1 MGDPRNATQRYLFC
15 DASDGTGT
23 ARSGLWTRS
32 PLSCLER
39 AIEVVPEMILIRF
52 PEPIDPTQ
60 EIYVELCE
68 LLKRNRRTRDCAV
81 AVLLPGKD
89 RTLMDRLHSAGVDY
103 AATVSG
109 DGLDDRKV
117 LDILD
122 SLGEGQRVDHFR
134 ATLCPYLN
142 SVALDE
148 SRAMTVCGA
157 YLDRMV
163 LGGRRLHELCETE
176 NHAGCEYYQNP
187 RVRS

>member
-1 MGDPRNATQRYLFC
+1 MTDAIPTIRHYLVC
-15 DASDGTGT
+15 DASGGTGT
-23 ARSGLWTRS
+23 DSNGLWTRS
-32 PLSCLER
+32 PLICLEK
-39 AIEVVPEMILIRF
+39 ALETVPDMILIRF
-52 PEPIDPTQ
+52 LEPDNPIR

-68 LLKRNRRTRDCAV
+68 VLKRNRRTRDCAV
-81 AVLLPGKD
+81 TVLLSSKD
-89 RTLMDRLHSAGVDY
+89 RSLLDRLHSAGVDY

-117 LDILD
+117 LDILG
-122 SLGEGQRVDHFR
+122 SLGDGQRVDHCR
-134 ATLCPYLN
+134 DTLCPYLR

-176 NHAGCEYYQNP
+176 NHAGCEYFQNP

>member
-1 MGDPRNATQRYLFC
+1 MTDAIPTTQHYLVC
-15 DASDGTGT
+15 DASGGTGT
-23 ARSGLWTRS
+23 DSTVLWAQS
-32 PLSCLER
+32 PLTCLER
-39 AIEVVPEMILIRF
+39 AIEAVPNMTLIRF
-52 PEPIDPTQ
+52 PEPDDPTH
-60 EIYVELCE
+60 EMYVELCE
-68 LLKRNRRTRDCAV
+68 VLKRNRRTRSCAV
-81 AVLLPGKD
+81 TVLLPGKD
-89 RTLMDRLHSAGVDY
+89 RSLLDRLYTAGVDY

-117 LDILD
+117 LDILG
-122 SLGEGQRVDHFR
+122 SLGEGQRVDHCR
-134 ATLCPYLN
+134 DTLCPYLR

-176 NHAGCEYYQNP
+176 NHTGCEYFQNP